1 MSDPAPEPP
10 PPDAAAPSPRWRPW
24 ILPTA
29 VSLLVIAALLHYTNA
44 DSFLGAYS
52 WTLFAARSISCAV
65 TVCIY
70 SLPAALAAVLLF
82 QTRRLR
88 LLARLALLL
97 AILEIPNQIYYYF
110 FRSDSTWTDAYALLS
125 ALRSSINLA
134 CVGSGAAALM
144 LLPTLRPRHARL
156 RTFALYALLLLF
168 LLDPGESLADRFLST
183 YISDACLILQLLAI
197 LTLLALLPIIIYHS
211 LRHPLPF
218 PHRPPPD
225 AAPAVTLTCPR
236 CSTAQTIPPNGGRC
250 PNCQLRIYI
259 ALAEATCSHCGYP
272 LRGLTSDRCP
282 ECGRLISTTP
292 PDPNAPL
299 LAWAAAND
307 QQPSP

>member
-1 MSDPAPEPP
+1 MADPAPDPP
-10 PPDAAAPSPRWRPW
+10 PADAPAAPPRWRPW
-24 ILPTA
+24 ILPAA
-29 VSLLVIAALLHYTNA
+29 VSLLVIAALLHDANA
-44 DSFLGAYS
+44 DSFLGASS
-52 WTLFAARSISCAV
+52 WTLVTALSISSAIAI
-65 TVCIY
+65 CIY
-70 SLPAALAAVLLF
+70 ALPAALAAVLLL
-82 QTRRLR
+82 QTGRLR

-97 AILEIPNQIYYYF
+97 ATLEIPNQIYYYF
-110 FRSDSTWTDAYALLS
+110 FRRDSTWTNAYALLS

-134 CVGSGAAALM
+134 CIACTIAALM
-144 LLPTLRPRHARL
+144 LLPILRPRHARL
-156 RTFALYALLLLF
+156 RTFALYALILLF
-168 LLDPGESLADRFLST
+168 LLNPAQSLADHFLQSD

-197 LTLLALLPIIIYHS
+197 LTLLACLPIILFHS

-225 AAPAVTLTCPR
+225 AAPAVNLTCPR
-236 CSTAQTIPPNGGRC
+236 CNTPQSIPPNGGRC

-259 ALAEATCSHCGYP
+259 ALAEATCANCGYR

-282 ECGRLISTTP
+282 ECGRRISTAP

-307 QQPSP
+307 LPTP